1 MVIAVVAAW
10 AMVHRARLP
19 APSPEPLHTR
29 HLAPDGSPL
38 HTNRLAREH
47 SPYLRQH
54 AHNPVDWYPWGDEAF
69 AKARAERKPIL
80 LSVGYSTCHWC
91 HVMAEESFEDD
102 EIAAYLNAHYVAI
115 KVDREERPD
124 VDAVYMNAVQL
135 LTHGGGGWPMTV
147 WLTADRQ
154 PFYAGTYFP
163 PRAGGRGQQHGF
175 LELLTTLA
183 EAQAADPTQVAAAA
197 ATLTERLDAAA
208 ATTSDEALPGV
219 ESMTHAYAET
229 APSFDAQ
236 HGGFG
241 TRPKFPRPAQL
252 LFLLRQH
259 RRIGDPAPLDMV
271 VRTLDAMAT
280 GGVHDQLG
288 GGFHRY
294 AVDPAWRVPHF
305 EKMLYDNALLAITY
319 LEAAQ
324 ASGRA
329 DFAQVARTTLAYLAR
344 DMAAPRGGFFA
355 ASDAD
360 SDGQEGAYFLWTAD
374 EIAAVLGPERA
385 PLVTAWFD
393 VGGEPTTLATPA
405 TLAQVAATAGMTT
418 DAARTEIDAA
428 RAALLA
434 ARGGRVPPHVDRKV
448 IVGWNGLAIAAF
460 ARASRVLND
469 AALAETA
476 RHAAAVLLDTRKT
489 DGRLP
494 RYLLDGEAH
503 GQGYLDDYAF
513 LEAGLLDLFEATADV
528 RWLREALALQAV
540 QDEHFADPRGG
551 YFLTADDQ
559 EALLTREKPDYDG
572 AEPAGNSVAALNML
586 RLAELTTD
594 DRHRVRADAL
604 FQAFAPIL
612 SRNPSALPYLLTAL
626 DFRLDRVKE
635 IVLMSPGDATAIQP
649 FLARMAQTFVPSHVL
664 VVVTNG
670 APSAELARLAP
681 VAADKTVIDGK
692 ATAYVCEH
700 GTCKLPTTDAATF
713 AGQLTAQREAP
724 ARAPAGR

>member
-1 MVIAVVAAW
+1 MTKRVRGIVAIGVVVMAGVALW
-10 AMVHRARLP
+10 AMAPRA
-19 APSPEPLHTR
+19 EPLHTR
-29 HLAPDGSPL
+29 HLAPNGSPL
-38 HTNRLAREH
+38 YTNRLAHER

-54 AHNPVDWYPWGDEAF
+54 AHNPVDWYPWGDAAF
-69 AKARAERKPIL
+69 AKARTERKPIL

-135 LTHGGGGWPMTV
+135 LTRGGGGWPMTV
-147 WLTADRQ
+147 WLTPDRR

-163 PRAGGRGQQHGF
+163 PRAGGRGQRLGF
-175 LELLTTLA
+175 LELLRKLA
-183 EAQAADPTQVAAAA
+183 DAYATDPAQVETAAADAARH
-197 ATLTERLDAAA
+197 LEAA
-208 ATTSDEALPGV
+208 ATTTADDALPGV
-219 ESMTHAYAET
+219 EALTHAYAET
-229 APSFDAQ
+229 APAFDAL

-241 TRPKFPRPAQL
+241 GHPKFPRPAQL
-252 LFLLRQH
+252 LFFLRQH
-259 RRIGDPAPLDMV
+259 RRSGDPAPLDMV
-271 VRTLDAMAT
+271 VRTLDAMAA

-294 AVDPAWRVPHF
+294 AVDAAWRVPHF
-305 EKMLYDNALLAITY
+305 EKMLYDNALLAMTY

-329 DFAQVARTTLAYLAR
+329 DLAEVARTTLAYLAR
-344 DMAAPRGGFFA
+344 DMAAPTGGFFA

-360 SDGQEGAYFLWTAD
+360 SDGREGEYFVWSAD

-385 PLVTAWFD
+385 PLAISWFD
-393 VGGEPTTLATPA
+393 VGKEPATLATPKS
-405 TLAQVAATAGMTT
+405 LAQVAAVAGTTA
-418 DAARTEIDAA
+418 DAARAEIDAA

-434 ARGGRVPPHVDRKV
+434 ARGRRVPPHVDRKV

-460 ARASRVLND
+460 ARAAGVLHD
-469 AALAETA
+469 AALAATA
-476 RHAAAVLLDTRKT
+476 RRAATVLLGARTHS
-489 DGRLP
+489 RLP
-494 RYLLDGEAH
+494 RYLLDGEPH

-540 QDEHFADPRGG
+540 LDEHFADPHGG
-551 YFLTADDQ
+551 YFLTADDH

-572 AEPAGNSVAALNML
+572 AEPAGNSVAALNLL

-594 DRHRVRADAL
+594 ERHRTRADAL
-604 FQAFAPIL
+604 FRAFAPIL
-612 SRNPSALPYLLTAL
+612 ARSPSALPYMLTAL

-635 IVLMSPGDATAIQP
+635 IVLVSPDDATLLQP
-649 FLARMAQTFVPSHVL
+649 FLATMARSFVPSHVL
-664 VVVTNG
+664 AIVTDG
-670 APSAELARLAP
+670 APSAELARLVP
-681 VAADKTVIDGK
+681 LVEEKTPLERK
-692 ATAYVCEH
+692 ATAYVCER
-700 GTCKLPTTDAATF
+700 GVCALPVTTAAAF
-713 AGQLTAQREAP
+713 ATQLTTTR
-724 ARAPAGR
+724 